1 VTYSRVCPGVTWFGW
16 RSKFVGSDDSHDV
29 RFFFSRQW
37 SSSWSMSGISN
48 GAKRDLTGEPVNAY
62 GAGGV
67 VVSVFRSLC
76 VSALSS
82 EPLSWFRA
90 DFRRNPG
97 GHLCLSAFLNF
108 STSLSHFESWRLLS
122 GERMA
127 SVSPSLS
134 LSYTRRKVLVTL
146 WSIVCRLRLSQYGNN
161 TCGAIDCSKSISEGD
176 KLLTGELSMLWRL
189 FLLFLM

>member
-1 VTYSRVCPGVTWFGW
+1 VTYSRVCPGVTWFEW

-37 SSSWSMSGISN
+37 SSWSVSGISS
-48 GAKRDLTGEPVNAY
+48 GARRDLTGGPGYAY

-67 VVSVFRSLC
+67 VVSIFRSLRVC
-76 VSALSS
+76 LLSS

-108 STSLSHFESWRLLS
+108 STSPSHFESWRLLS

-127 SVSPSLS
+127 SGGPSLS
-134 LSYTRRKVLVTL
+134 LSYTKRKILVTL
-146 WSIVCRLRLSQYGNN
+146 WSIVCRLRLSQY
-161 TCGAIDCSKSISEGD
+161 D
-176 KLLTGELSMLWRL
+176 
-189 FLLFLM
+189 